1 MKTDILE
8 IILTSAEEAFLEV
21 AVFVGC
27 VLLIMAFI
35 NYKKHDEPLVSIEK
49 TMKFQPVIGAF
60 IGLIP
65 GCGGVIFLV
74 PLFFK
79 GTVSFG
85 AIIAALIATTGDAA
99 FVLISTVP
107 LQFVVVSFV
116 ALVTAIATGYLVD
129 NSRIGE
135 MLLKRYV
142 ERKIPPDELAE
153 LHRKATHT
161 ISYSELKKKQIDHIG
176 HEEGDEMDIV
186 LHHKSK
192 GHEKYGT
199 LSYRFTHG
207 SFAIYWTIMLIGL
220 IMGILLMFQVDIDKA
235 LFEGAGR
242 ITGSV
247 GIVFSI
253 VVMVLSKKIIKAQ
266 SHEETEL
273 KSLSLREAF
282 IHSAEET
289 AFITT
294 WVFVAFMIS
303 SLVMFRIGHGNIAEG
318 EEILKSMISSAGPGI
333 AAVVLGAV
341 IGLIPGC
348 GPQIIFVSL
357 YLKGMIPFAAL
368 LANALSQDGDGL
380 FPMLAIDLRSSFWA
394 SLITTLP
401 ALIMGLVFYLLE
413 FTI

>member
-1 MKTDILE
+1 MKTEIME
-8 IILTSAEEAFLEV
+8 IILNSAEEAFLEV

-27 VLLIMAFI
+27 VLLAMAFI
-35 NYKKHDEPLVSIEK
+35 SYKKQTAPLASIEK
-49 TMKFQPVIGAF
+49 TKKFQPVIGAF

-85 AIIAALIATTGDAA
+85 AIIAALIATTGDAS

-107 LQFVVVSFV
+107 LRFVVLSFI
-116 ALVTAIATGYLVD
+116 AFVTAIATGYIVD
-129 NSRIGE
+129 NFKIGE
-135 MLLKRYV
+135 KLLKNYIG
-142 ERKIPPDELAE
+142 RKMSPDELVE
-153 LHRKATHT
+153 LHKKATHT
-161 ISYSELKKKQIDHIG
+161 ISHSELKKEKIEHIG
-176 HEEGDEMDIV
+176 HEEGDEMDIM
-186 LHHKSK
+186 LHHKYK

-207 SFAIYWTIMLIGL
+207 SFAMYWAIMLIGL
-220 IMGILLMFQVDIDKA
+220 IMGILLMLQIDIDEL
-235 LFEGAGR
+235 LFDDAGR
-242 ITGSV
+242 VTGII

-253 VVMVLSKKIIKAQ
+253 VVMVLSKKIIKAE

-273 KSLSLREAF
+273 KNLSLREAF

-294 WVFVAFMIS
+294 WVFVAFMVS
-303 SLVMFRIGHGNIAEG
+303 SLILFRIGNGSMTEG
-318 EEILKSMISSAGPGI
+318 EEVLKTMISSAGPGI
-333 AAVVLGAV
+333 AAVALGAL

-394 SLITTLP
+394 SFITTLP
-401 ALIMGLVFYLLE
+401 AIVMGLVFYLLE
-413 FTI
+413 LTI